1 MTRARDVAG
10 FISSVNAAGKNFLI
24 NGGFDH
30 FQRGTSVTR
39 LTSGQWLADRW
50 TPALFQSGRH
60 QRITLGYVN
69 SELNSPY
76 ALRVSSESVSEN
88 AGGSRMKAAQTIE
101 SINALPLAGKRVTL
115 SFWVRFSSATFT
127 SVANLAGGGN
137 NSYSNFG
144 AYIGYMTSTT
154 DGATTSTFPDSSTNM
169 SIVNGSLPT
178 SWTKYTITGV
188 VPTNA
193 KNVQVVFEFGTLGS
207 TATSDVL
214 FYDLAQVQLE
224 IGSVATN
231 FSRAG
236 GNFGA
241 ELALCQRYYYRI
253 NSDAVYGFF
262 GWGNAYTNSTLQ
274 VAVPFPVPMRIIPS
288 ALDTSAMSTFLW
300 ETGITS
306 STTPVSIT
314 FNTNV
319 HNRQHGYLDV
329 QKTSAFTAGSQ
340 YKFLSNNTTTAY
352 LGFNAEF

>member
-60 QRITLGYVN
+60 QRINLGYVN
-69 SELNSPY
+69 SELSSPY
-76 ALRVSSESVSEN
+76 ALRVSSESVAEN

-137 NSYSNFG
+137 NTYSNFG

-154 DGATTSTFPDSSTNM
+154 DGATTSTFPDSSTAMN
-169 SIVNGSLPT
+169 IPNGSLPT
-178 SWTKYTITGV
+178 TWTKYTVTGT
-188 VPTNA
+188 VPTTA
-193 KNVQVVFEFGTLGS
+193 KNVAVVFEFGTLGS
-207 TATSDVL
+207 TAASDTL
-214 FYDLAQVQLE
+214 YYDLAQVQLE
-224 IGSVATN
+224 IGSVATT

-236 GNFGA
+236 GTIGG
-241 ELALCQRYYYRI
+241 ELALCQRYYWRNPLGSTNFYK
-253 NSDAVYGFF
+253 GFGF
-262 GWGNAYTNSTLQ
+262 GTAFSTTQ
-274 VAVPFPVPMRIIPS
+274 ARCMVNFPVPMRTVPQSVEYGGAVALMDS
-288 ALDTSAMSTFLW
+288 ATGYAVTSMSVDYNVMTHHLAYVNANVASGLTQFRPYFLY
-300 ETGITS
+300 TLNDINS
-306 STTPVSIT
+306 YI
-314 FNTNV
+314 
-319 HNRQHGYLDV
+319 
-329 QKTSAFTAGSQ
+329 
-340 YKFLSNNTTTAY
+340 
-352 LGFNAEF
+352 GFNAEF